1 MYMDHIR
8 EGVRR
13 RYINCRLTRRNIILN
28 KKTKTTTTS
37 VLEAKAKTNAARLTT
52 AKPLEKKTVHFDED
66 KSLLGVDSGRFF
78 QEFVRVFKDL
88 EARFYSCR
96 LSKIQVVPESK
107 LQQLQEA
114 MKRLVDEDPKKENP
128 IKVAERAEL
137 EKRFSLLKQMNDS
150 FYYLM
155 CECSEAG
162 RSLSFKILIK
172 LTQEE
177 LKIKAPKSELGC
189 SNGAP
194 VKGNDPSS
202 PTGSDLGVGRFGSQQ
217 RAHMSRN
224 VAAAVPI
231 NKMVIVDVEKETIVN
246 QLKVN
251 IYFSF
256 NQSSFEHNEA
266 LIERLIGEFD
276 QELNTL
282 IKSVYLTLTLREI
295 HETRKWNNLLVLR
308 EISGGSVG
316 GESSVGMASE
326 SGRIVRQG
334 NVTDESTGSENR

>member
-13 RYINCRLTRRNIILN
+13 AYTNCRLTRRNIILN

-37 VLEAKAKTNAARLTT
+37 VLEAKAKTNAARLATP
-52 AKPLEKKTVHFDED
+52 KPLEKKTVHFDED

-78 QEFVRVFKDL
+78 QEFVRVLKDL

-96 LSKIQVVPESK
+96 LSKIQVVPETK

-114 MKRLVDEDPKKENP
+114 MKRLADEDPKKENP
-128 IKVAERAEL
+128 IKVAERAAL
-137 EKRFSLLKQMNDS
+137 EKRFGLLKQMNDS

-177 LKIKAPKSELGC
+177 LKIKAPKSE
-189 SNGAP
+189 P

-202 PTGSDLGVGRFGSQQ
+202 PTGSDLGVGRFGGQQ

-295 HETRKWNNLLVLR
+295 HETRKWNSLLVLR
-308 EISGGSVG
+308 ENSGGGVG
-316 GESSVGMASE
+316 GESLVGMASE